1 LWPISLLDFTKK
13 KNLNNFFS
21 LLLFTLQFVPSNR
34 IYIANGND
42 IDIPTIHITIINN
55 IQTPKRIRE
64 RNG

>member
-1 LWPISLLDFTKK
+1 MLWPIFLFNEKIKFKLIILFVEFTSHFVRSSL
-13 KNLNNFFS
+13 
-21 LLLFTLQFVPSNR
+21 

-42 IDIPTIHITIINN
+42 IDIPTIHITMINN